1 MWAGRRPSAA
11 LAAGRAPSDD
21 HRRHAAPGRR
31 ARNEGDHAADRRRGR
46 RGRRHH
52 LPRLHRQGG
61 ADPGRGGHGVGPGS
75 AAGRD
80 RPHRPHRAPTGAP
93 PAAHRDP
100 AAPADRH
107 HQPAH
112 RRRPALPA
120 RRHRRASGPGTP
132 DERADLPRDRTR
144 AGARPAPVPLP
155 GPGGRAPPA
164 AADVL
169 RFPLH
174 DHRRSPA
181 HPGADCLRP
190 AGRRAPPSQPPSRD
204 RNGGRPMLMRL
215 VRSYLR
221 PYVRPLTAVVA
232 LQLVG
237 TMASLYLPSL
247 NADIIDKGIARG
259 DTGYIV
265 RIGGWMLLVSG
276 VQIACSIVAV
286 YFGAR
291 TAMSFGRDVRAA
303 LFRQVGELSGREV
316 ARFGA
321 PSLITRNTNDVQQV
335 QMLVV
340 LTCTIMVAAPIMCIG
355 GVIMAL
361 RQDVGLSWLMLL
373 SVPVL
378 VTAIG
383 LIIRRMVPQFRL
395 MQTRIDIVNR
405 VLREQI
411 AGVRVVR
418 AFVRE
423 PYETDRFG
431 RANANLTDTALRVG
445 RLTALFFPLVLL
457 VVNASSVAVL
467 WFGAARVDAGQI
479 QVGALTAFLMYLMQI
494 LMSVMMATFMLI
506 MVPRAAVSAERIV
519 EVLDT
524 ETSVTTPANPVTEVS
539 GRGELEMRNV
549 AFQYP
554 GAAEPVLHDVSF
566 RATAGQTTAIIGS
579 TGAGKTTL
587 LSLVPRQFD
596 PEVLWSRIGIVPQKP
611 YLFTGTVA
619 SNLRYG
625 NPDATDEELWEHL
638 EIAQARDFVEA
649 MPGGLEAPIS
659 QGGTNVSGG
668 QRQRLAI
675 ARALVRRP
683 EIYLFDDSFSSLD
696 LGTDA
701 RLRAALRPITAD
713 ATTIIVGQR
722 VSTIIDADQIIVLEN
737 GAIVGIGRHGRPW
750 KITR

>member
-1 MWAGRRPSAA
+1 
-11 LAAGRAPSDD
+11 
-21 HRRHAAPGRR
+21 
-31 ARNEGDHAADRRRGR
+31 
-46 RGRRHH
+46 
-52 LPRLHRQGG
+52 
-61 ADPGRGGHGVGPGS
+61 
-75 AAGRD
+75 
-80 RPHRPHRAPTGAP
+80 
-93 PAAHRDP
+93 
-100 AAPADRH
+100 
-107 HQPAH
+107 
-112 RRRPALPA
+112 
-120 RRHRRASGPGTP
+120 
-132 DERADLPRDRTR
+132 
-144 AGARPAPVPLP
+144 
-155 GPGGRAPPA
+155 
-164 AADVL
+164 
-169 RFPLH
+169 
-174 DHRRSPA
+174 
-181 HPGADCLRP
+181 
-190 AGRRAPPSQPPSRD
+190 
-204 RNGGRPMLMRL
+204 MRL

-587 LSLVPRQFD
+587 LSLVPRLFDVTGGAVLVDGVDIRQLD

-737 GAIVGIGRHGRPW
+737 GAIVGIGRHAELLDSCPTYRE
-750 KITR
+750 IVESQLTVEVAA